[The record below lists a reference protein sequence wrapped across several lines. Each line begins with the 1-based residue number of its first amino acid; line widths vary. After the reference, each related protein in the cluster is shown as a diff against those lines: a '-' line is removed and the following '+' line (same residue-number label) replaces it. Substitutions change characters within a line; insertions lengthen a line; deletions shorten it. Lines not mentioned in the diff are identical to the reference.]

1 MFNMHFIC
9 FLTSFKNKYSTIL
22 IAAIIIS
29 SNLFGQAS
37 KVGFGATAG
46 SSNSPSGYLGVA
58 ALYNLSKKFQV
69 GAGVGLS
76 FASSFR
82 TTAGFKYLVTGDA
95 AISPIL
101 CVSYS
106 YQFKGSKDYGEGLN
120 DKRKFKYSS
129 SNNVAGGAGINV
141 NLQKIL
147 KNVDRETDLWIA
159 GGYNKLLGTY
169 NIYPNDPVNY
179 NRDDFNSIKSY
190 LFTSKFYLN
199 FGFIIKMEDY

>member
-76 FASSFR
+76 FALQVMPQFHPFCVFLIRINSKALKIMEKAS
-82 TTAGFKYLVTGDA
+82 TTKEN
-95 AISPIL
+95 SNIL
-101 CVSYS
+101 HPTT
-106 YQFKGSKDYGEGLN
+106 L
-120 DKRKFKYSS
+120 
-129 SNNVAGGAGINV
+129 
-141 NLQKIL
+141 
-147 KNVDRETDLWIA
+147 
-159 GGYNKLLGTY
+159 
-169 NIYPNDPVNY
+169 PV
-179 NRDDFNSIKSY
+179 
-190 LFTSKFYLN
+190 
-199 FGFIIKMEDY
+199 GPV